1 VVEIRGI
8 LGNMKPGDLI
18 RNRRV
23 VRSEFALSFSVF
35 SRYLEKE
42 DWMGTVLSVE
52 EPNENIRYTVVH
64 VLLSDGS
71 VEKTWLR
78 GDEIRDYVEVISET
92 G

>member
-1 VVEIRGI
+1 
-8 LGNMKPGDLI
+8 
-18 RNRRV
+18 
-23 VRSEFALSFSVF
+23 
-35 SRYLEKE
+35 
-42 DWMGTVLSVE
+42 MGTVLSVE

-78 GDEIRDYVEVISET
+78 DDEIRDYVEVISEE

>member
-1 VVEIRGI
+1 M
-8 LGNMKPGDLI
+8 NPGDLI

-23 VRSEFALSFSVF
+23 ERSEFAPSFRVF
-35 SRYLEKE
+35 SRYLEEE
-42 DWMGTVLSVE
+42 DWMGTVLSVK

-78 GDEIRDYVEVISET
+78 DDEIREYVEVIS
-92 G
+92 

>member
-1 VVEIRGI
+1 M
-8 LGNMKPGDLI
+8 NPGDLI

-23 VRSEFALSFSVF
+23 ERSEFAPTFRVF
-35 SRYLEKE
+35 SRYLEEE

-78 GDEIRDYVEVISET
+78 DDEIREYVEVIS
-92 G
+92 